1 MADRI
6 EYRTYEK
13 DETARVTNAKRYMNT
28 FSQRPYET
36 WKVIEESIQPY
47 LNKLKVPERI
57 FLENLLNEIYD
68 LFEKESFQ
76 DNSRLEGL
84 YLLGFHSQAYDLKAK
99 KEDKEEEE

>member
-47 LNKLKVPERI
+47 LNKLKGSGK
-57 FLENLLNEIYD
+57 NYSWKSLLNEIYD

-84 YLLGFHSQAYDLKAK
+84 YLLGFHSQAYESKREK
-99 KEDKEEEE
+99 RG

>member
-1 MADRI
+1 MGLFFRRDGGEPAI
-6 EYRTYEK
+6 EKGRFRHGQRQQTLCGGNQLVPRTYEK

-68 LFEKESFQ
+68 LFEKE
-76 DNSRLEGL
+76 R
-84 YLLGFHSQAYDLKAK
+84 
-99 KEDKEEEE
+99 